1 MNEIDKIFDAFEK
14 ASVLMGLEDRKRKKL
29 KQLQSVQRRKCGNCF
44 HWMKSSCKA
53 EKVHGQFKSGETF
66 ACAEFKLQD
75 SGRLIDTFKMELVE
89 IEQQIKTAGDES

>member
-1 MNEIDKIFDAFEK
+1 MNEIDKIFDILEK
-14 ASVLMGLEDRKRKKL
+14 TGILIGLLDRKNEKL
-29 KQLQSVQRRKCGNCF
+29 KQLHSVQRRKCGNCF

-75 SGRLIDTFKMELVE
+75 IGGLIKKFETELIE
-89 IEQQIKTAGDES
+89 IECEIRKIEGEL